1 MKPPA
6 VWLVPARE
14 QGHTHTARNAA
25 AEYTPCG
32 ERPGAS
38 VLGLVP
44 SSANREMEDEQCGR
58 ARGHHGLRAGWR
70 WISVHGRGEKVFR
83 GSLALSIRQ
92 K

>member
-6 VWLVPARE
+6 IWLVPARE
-14 QGHTHTARNAA
+14 QEHSHTARNAA
-25 AEYTPCG
+25 AKYTPCG

-38 VLGLVP
+38 VLGLVL
-44 SSANREMEDEQCGR
+44 SSTNRETKDEQCGR
-58 ARGHHGLRAGWR
+58 ARGLHGPRAGWR
-70 WISVHGRGEKVFR
+70 WISVHQRGEKVFR